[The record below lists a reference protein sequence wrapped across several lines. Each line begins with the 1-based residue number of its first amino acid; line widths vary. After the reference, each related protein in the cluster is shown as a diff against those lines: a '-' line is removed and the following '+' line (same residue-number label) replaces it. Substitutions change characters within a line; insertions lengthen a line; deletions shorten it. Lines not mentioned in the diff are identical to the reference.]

1 MMHGSNPSQ
10 VLFSGLIDIS
20 NTTFKDK
27 IATKTHIQPKI
38 ASLRISTISMYDQN
52 QRDQGLLTS
61 NHKAHLHLNTTFYSQ
76 TKVSD
81 LYQVI

>member
-1 MMHGSNPSQ
+1 MAPNPSQ
-10 VLFSGLIDIS
+10 VLFSGLIDIL

-27 IATKTHIQPKI
+27 IATKTYIQPKI
-38 ASLRISTISMYDQN
+38 STLRISTISMYDQN

-61 NHKAHLHLNTTFYSQ
+61 NHKAHLHLNTTFYNQ